1 MSVCQYIT
9 FLILKLLDCETIY
22 LFQIY
27 NLNILGSY
35 LTKNLFF
42 KPINYNQ
49 ILTLINITIFLHGFL
64 INIFLLIV
72 KLEPNGEIYTSR
84 NLRFEKVFMHDR

>member
-1 MSVCQYIT
+1 MSVCQYST
-9 FLILKLLDCETIY
+9 YLIIKSLACETIY

-27 NLNILGSY
+27 NLKILGSY

-42 KPINYNQ
+42 IPINYNQ
-49 ILTLINITIFLHGFL
+49 ILTLINITIILHGFL

-72 KLEPNGEIYTSR
+72 KLEPNGEIYTCR